1 MTGFRLRK
9 LLLATSLAVLVAGCG
24 PSGPRVSPQE
34 TAHLTEEFVVACT
47 MVKPA
52 LAGAS
57 REVIVD
63 LCRCTHRE
71 AAKRFGVRELHTG
84 ILGGEGPK
92 LVDLAQEVTTC
103 REELRQAGNWR

>member
-1 MTGFRLRK
+1 MKPTAAP
-9 LLLATSLAVLVAGCG
+9 LLAALLAAACG
-24 PSGPRVSPQE
+24 PSEPAISGPER
-34 TAHLTEEFVVACT
+34 AHLTEEFVVACT
-47 MVKPA
+47 MIKPS

-57 REVIVD
+57 REIIVD

-92 LVDLAQEVTTC
+92 PADLADEVATC
-103 REELRQAGNWR
+103 REELRQAGSWR